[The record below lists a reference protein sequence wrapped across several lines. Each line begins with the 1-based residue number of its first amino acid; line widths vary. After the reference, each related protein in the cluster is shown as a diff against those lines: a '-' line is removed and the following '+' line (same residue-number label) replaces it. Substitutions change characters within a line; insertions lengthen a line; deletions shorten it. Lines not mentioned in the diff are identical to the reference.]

1 MTKQE
6 KEQFFT
12 DLSIESGIMASQDT
26 TQYIYNAIIRLIQ
39 KELPRRKT
47 FELPDIGIFKLI
59 ESKQEMVNKYD
70 PKTGTTRAMVVAP
83 SVRFSTDYKLRYYC
97 RNIS

>member
-26 TQYIYNAIIRLIQ
+26 TQYIYNAIIRLIR
-39 KELPRRKT
+39 KELPRRKI
-47 FELPDIGIFKLI
+47 FELPDIGTFKLI
-59 ESKQEMVNKYD
+59 GSKQEKVSKYD
-70 PKTGTTRAMVVAP
+70 PKTGTTRAIAVAP
-83 SVRFSTDYKLRYYC
+83 SVRFSTDYKLKYYC
-97 RNIS
+97 RNVV